1 MTALPG
7 CRARARAHDGEM
19 TDPADI
25 PATAL
30 APAYAKGALSPVEV
44 IEAVLV
50 RVAAWETYLCATY
63 ALDPEGALHAARV
76 AAAAGRPWVARAEPG
91 PGG

>member
-30 APAYAKGALSPVEV
+30 APAYANGALSPVEV

-50 RVAAWETYLCATY
+50 RVAALAAGLPWPVVETASSPAAAMP
-63 ALDPEGALHAARV
+63 ALSPQDAARIE
-76 AAAAGRPWVARAEPG
+76 AALRH
-91 PGG
+91 